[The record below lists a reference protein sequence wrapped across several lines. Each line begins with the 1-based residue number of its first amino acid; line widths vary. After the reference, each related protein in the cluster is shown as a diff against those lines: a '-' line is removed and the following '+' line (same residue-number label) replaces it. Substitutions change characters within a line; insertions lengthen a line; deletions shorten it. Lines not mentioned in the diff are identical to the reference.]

1 MIPHHIDA
9 VLLLDHAASPVSGKN
24 LAKGKREDLRNVCQE
39 FEAIFVRALFKAMR
53 TTIPE
58 GGLLEKNIDTEIF
71 QELMDIEIAK
81 QTAKKQEL
89 GLADNLFRQLYQL
102 ETS

>member
-1 MIPHHIDA
+1 MIPSHIDPI
-9 VLLLDHAASPVSGKN
+9 LLLNHATSLSTGKN
-24 LAKGKREDLRNVCQE
+24 LVKGNREDLRNVCQE
-39 FEAIFVRALFKAMR
+39 FEAIFIQTLFKAMR
-53 TTIPE
+53 ATIPD

-71 QELMDIEIAK
+71 QEMMDIEIAK

-89 GLADNLFRQLYQL
+89 GLGDALFRQLYQL